1 MKNIKLTEEQKKVL
15 EKYNLYLNAILG
27 DAGINWSAYV
37 YYDDGVDHIDGP
49 TPNGPGGWERSHE
62 LSPEDP
68 GYEVLC
74 ELADEIIK
82 SNEDNFYD
90 FLDDDYARSGN
101 VNLQY
106 NPQTKIFT
114 LGFDVYVRQ
123 GEDSEN
129 TKTFDEIV
137 NQPLPWYAG
146 NQERLF
152 KKLVDEEYI
161 QKLIDEHDGK
171 TQFEFPYN
179 GYGDSGEI
187 DSNLPYN
194 DDLLNIAYEIIDL
207 YHGGWENNEGG
218 DGTVM
223 INLETKDVS
232 IYHTQYYE
240 DTERQEIDEFQIV

>member
-1 MKNIKLTEEQKKVL
+1 MKKIKLTEDQKKAF
-15 EKYNLYLNAILG
+15 EKYNLYLNAVLG
-27 DAGINWSAYV
+27 DEGMHWYAYV
-37 YYDDGVDHIDGP
+37 YYDDGIDHIEGP
-49 TPNGPGGWERSHE
+49 TPNGPNGWERKSD
-62 LSPEDP
+62 LSPEEP
-68 GYEVLC
+68 GYDILN
-74 ELADEIIK
+74 ELANEIIR

-90 FLDDDYARSGN
+90 FLDDDYARNGN

-106 NPQTKIFT
+106 NPQTKTFN
-114 LGFDVYVRQ
+114 LDFDVNVRQ

-146 NQERLF
+146 NQERLYS
-152 KKLVDEEYI
+152 KLIDEEYI
-161 QKLIDEHDGK
+161 QKLIDEHGGK

>member
-15 EKYNLYLNAILG
+15 EKYNLYLNAVLG
-27 DAGINWSAYV
+27 DEGMYWYAYV
-37 YYDDGVDHIDGP
+37 YYDDGIDHIEGP
-49 TPNGPGGWERSHE
+49 TPNGPNGWERKSD
-62 LSPEDP
+62 LSPEEP
-68 GYEVLC
+68 GYDILN
-74 ELADEIIK
+74 ELADEIIR

-106 NPQTKIFT
+106 NPQTKTFN
-114 LGFDVYVRQ
+114 LDFDVFVRQ

-152 KKLVDEEYI
+152 RNLVDEEYI
-161 QKLIDEHDGK
+161 QKLIDEHGGK